1 MGKSKKSKSKPLSP
15 ALQHSQS
22 VNTDSGDTF
31 AMSSPPAAGHKSG
44 SKRKSERV
52 PSPTKSKK
60 SSHFKASKSMGVLP
74 NMTTLKT
81 RKSGKLKE
89 EKNKTRTGGTVH
101 ANRRVRIDDGR
112 IGVVKFKGRTAFGK
126 SGEDWIGIV
135 VEYGKGQ
142 HNGTVNGKN
151 YFRCRDGK
159 GIMVRPD
166 RIIEDLGNPMTKE
179 LDDAMK
185 RGSEEIQE
193 LLKQI
198 MRQRR
203 EERMR
208 KKRAAE
214 AAAAKR
220 ESSNYGGD
228 VGWSAKEY
236 QQDDSEMFGQ
246 KLMHSKTLL
255 DKNKDAKASKKKKMD
270 EI

>member
-1 MGKSKKSKSKPLSP
+1 MSMGMLPDLGK
-15 ALQHSQS
+15 
-22 VNTDSGDTF
+22 
-31 AMSSPPAAGHKSG
+31 
-44 SKRKSERV
+44 KRKSDRV
-52 PSPTKSKK
+52 
-60 SSHFKASKSMGVLP
+60 
-74 NMTTLKT
+74 
-81 RKSGKLKE
+81 GKQ

-101 ANRRVRIDDGR
+101 SNRRVRLDDGR
-112 IGVVKFKGRTAFGK
+112 IGVVKYKGRTAFGK

-142 HNGTVNGKN
+142 HNGSVNGKS

-166 RIIEDLGNPMTKE
+166 RIIEDLGNPMTKQ
-179 LDDAMK
+179 LDETMK
-185 RGSEEIQE
+185 RGSEEIQA

-198 MRQRR
+198 ARERK

-228 VGWSAKEY
+228 TGWTASEY

-255 DKNKDAKASKKKKMD
+255 DKNKDSKASRKKKMD